1 MFDPKMFPQLA
12 NGASATGAMGLDQV
26 AELQKALTAGYG
38 TDVAQLSGAG
48 AFRIQS
54 LDKTMMATI
63 QENKHFRLFN
73 ELAKQ
78 PATATVD
85 EWTEQ
90 SSVGGFLGGS
100 TNTETGNIAAAQGIY
115 NRRVGLVK
123 YLMTRREVSFVS
135 TLGTT
140 IVQSEA
146 VEQQA
151 GAKQLISDAEYLS
164 FVGDS
169 TVVPTEFDGIYAQLV
184 AGVAASQVDSQ
195 NIIDAAGAGLSSINF
210 VNQAAAQVSAYG
222 NFGQPT
228 HIFCSQLVQSDFDT
242 GLDPAFRVPLTDVPG
257 GGIQL
262 GSPVKG
268 IRTSWGDVRNEP
280 DVFIADEKQLMP
292 FEVVQNAQ
300 YAALATANAGMQ
312 PTVAVDAT
320 VTDASSKFTA
330 TTAGNYY
337 WAIAGVSAAGQS
349 TVVKTA
355 QTAVAA
361 GKKVT
366 LTITAS
372 GGNQE
377 TGYAIYR
384 SRLNGT
390 NNTTDF
396 RLITRVAKAGATT
409 PYVDFNIDLP
419 GTTKAFILNLMP
431 GDSAITWRQLLPM
444 LKFPLYPT
452 VAATIPWAQLMFG
465 YLRITKRKHHAVIK
479 NIVPSQAIWKPYGA
493 VAT

>member
-1 MFDPKMFPQLA
+1 MFNPTIFPQLA
-12 NGASATGAMGLDQV
+12 NGASATGALGLDQV
-26 AELQKALTAGYG
+26 AELQKALTVGYG
-38 TDVAQLSGAG
+38 TDVSTLSGGA

-54 LDKTMMATI
+54 LDRTMMATI

-100 TNTETGNIAAAQGIY
+100 TNSETGTIAAAQGVY

-135 TLGTT
+135 TLGNN

-146 VEQQA
+146 IEQQA
-151 GAKQLISDAEYLS
+151 GAKQLISDAEFLS
-164 FVGDS
+164 FFGDS
-169 TVVPTEFDGIYAQLV
+169 AVVPTEFDGIFAQLQ
-184 AGVAASQVDSQ
+184 AGVTAGQVDPQ
-195 NIIDAAGAGLSSINF
+195 NIIDAAGGTLSSINF
-210 VNQAAAQVSAYG
+210 VNQAAAQVSGYG

-228 HIFCSQLVQSDFDT
+228 HIFTSQLVQADFDT

-268 IRTSWGDVRNEP
+268 IRTSWGDIRTEP
-280 DVFIADEKQLMP
+280 DVFIQDEKNLRP
-292 FEVVQNAQ
+292 FEADFPTIAAAN
-300 YAALATANAGMQ
+300 AALA
-312 PTVAVDAT
+312 PTLAVDAS
-320 VTDASSKFTA
+320 VTDASSNFLA
-330 TTAGNYY
+330 ATAGNYY
-337 WAIAGVSAAGQS
+337 WGVTGLNAAGQS
-349 TVVKTA
+349 TIVKTA

-366 LTITAS
+366 LTITRS
-372 GGNQE
+372 GGAQE

-390 NNTTDF
+390 NGTTDF
-396 RLITRVAKAGATT
+396 RLIKRIPLVGATT
-409 PYVDFNIDLP
+409 PYVDFNVDLP

-465 YLRITKRKHHAVIK
+465 YLRLSKRKHHAIIK
-479 NIVPSQAIWKPYGA
+479 NIVPTNSVWKPYGLI
-493 VAT
+493 AT

>member
-1 MFDPKMFPQLA
+1 MFNSQIFPQLA
-12 NGASATGAMGLDQV
+12 AGGSATGAMGLDQV
-26 AELQKALTAGYG
+26 AELQKALTVGYG
-38 TDVAQLSGAG
+38 TDVSTLSGGA

-54 LDKTMMATI
+54 LDRTMMATI

-73 ELAKQ
+73 ELNKQ

-100 TNTETGNIAAAQGIY
+100 TNSETGNIAAAQGVY

-135 TLGTT
+135 TLGNN

-146 VEQQA
+146 IEQQA
-151 GAKQLISDAEYLS
+151 GAKQLISDAEFLS
-164 FVGDS
+164 FAGDS
-169 TVVPTEFDGIYAQLV
+169 AVVPTEFDGIYAQMV
-184 AGVAASQVDSQ
+184 AGVAAGQVDPA
-195 NIIDAAGAGLSSINF
+195 NVIDAQGQSLSSINF
-210 VNQAAAQVSAYG
+210 ISQAAAQVSSYG

-228 HIFCSQLVQSDFDT
+228 DIFMSQLVQSDFDT

-268 IRTSWGDVRNEP
+268 IRTSWGDIKTQP
-280 DVFIADEKQLMP
+280 DVFIQDEKNLRP
-292 FEVVQNAQ
+292 FESDFPTIAAAN
-300 YAALATANAGMQ
+300 AALA
-312 PTVAVDAT
+312 PTLAVDAS
-320 VTDASSKFTA
+320 VTDAASNFTA
-330 TTAGNYY
+330 ATAGNYY
-337 WAIAGVSAAGQS
+337 WGVTGLNAAGQS
-349 TVVKTA
+349 TIVKTA

-366 LTITAS
+366 LTITRS
-372 GGNQE
+372 GGAQE

-390 NNTTDF
+390 NGTTDF
-396 RLITRVAKAGATT
+396 RLIKRIPLVGATT
-409 PYVDFNIDLP
+409 PYVDFNVDLP
-419 GTTKAFILNLMP
+419 GTTKAFVLNLLP

-444 LKFPLYPT
+444 MKFQLYPT

-465 YLRITKRKHHAVIK
+465 YLRMTKRKHHAVIK
-479 NIVPSQAIWKPYGA
+479 NIVSSQQVWKPYGA